1 MEKTV
6 STTTSATSPGTRFA
20 WLTKNME
27 IIVVSLLGLVS
38 VATAYTSF
46 QSSLYDSQSASSYAA
61 GQNVK
66 TEAESMYLEANQQY
80 VQDAQTLVK
89 LFELNVEIQSGDAA
103 TAALAQAKAD
113 AIFTSSVSDTFAA
126 AIAAADEANA
136 ASPDTPYIS
145 AQDDETYLAEL
156 FDPYLEEAATA
167 EEMIAAGDRYNGL
180 GDQLTL
186 YTVLMALA
194 LFLLGIAAVLK
205 KFRMQVLLI
214 AVSMVIFTFAA
225 VLTALVPFVSLG

>member
-1 MEKTV
+1 V
-6 STTTSATSPGTRFA
+6 SATTSATPPGTRLAWFA
-20 WLTKNME
+20 KNME

-46 QSSLYDSQSASSYAA
+46 QASLYDSQMASAYAVGQSY
-61 GQNVK
+61 K

-89 LFELNVEIQSGDAA
+89 LFELNVEVQSGDAA

-113 AIFTSSVSDTFAA
+113 AIYYSSVSDTFAA

-136 ASPDTPYIS
+136 ASPDSPYIS
-145 AQDDETYLAEL
+145 PQDDETYLAEL
-156 FDPYLEEAATA
+156 FDPYNERAVAAD
-167 EEMIAAGDRYNGL
+167 EKIAAGDRFNTL

-186 YTVLMALA
+186 YTVLMALS

-205 KFRMQVLLI
+205 KFRMQILLV

-225 VLTALVPFVSLG
+225 VLTALVPFVALG